1 MTDQQEIIEKSNDV
15 AIFETSPIP
24 SELGWNEIIE
34 KEINQLKHENKSKTE
49 SIKNLQGLLDMMNN
63 EIKLI
68 KQENKS

>member
-1 MTDQQEIIEKSNDV
+1 MTDQQAIEKSNDV
-15 AIFETSPIP
+15 NIFETSPIP
-24 SELGWNEIIE
+24 SELGWSEIIE

-49 SIKNLQGLLDMMNN
+49 LIKNLQGSLHMMNN